1 MSDKKAF
8 SGSIMR
14 VFEARAK
21 PGCADSLATKF
32 ATTSVDVVKNEPGNQ
47 GHFFGK
53 SVSSE
58 DDVFVFVSVW
68 RDLAVVKARFGD
80 DWESSFLRPDIP
92 NSSKNV
98 PSNTSH

>member
-1 MSDKKAF
+1 MSDEKAF
-8 SGSIMR
+8 RGSILR

-21 PGCADSLATKF
+21 PGCADSLAKKF
-32 ATTSVDVVKNEPGNQ
+32 ATTSVDVVRNQPGNQ

-53 SVSSE
+53 SVSDE
-58 DDVFVFVSVW
+58 DDVFLFVSVW
-68 RDLAVVKARFGD
+68 RDLNAVKTRFGD
-80 DWESSFLRPDIP
+80 DWESSFLRPGIP